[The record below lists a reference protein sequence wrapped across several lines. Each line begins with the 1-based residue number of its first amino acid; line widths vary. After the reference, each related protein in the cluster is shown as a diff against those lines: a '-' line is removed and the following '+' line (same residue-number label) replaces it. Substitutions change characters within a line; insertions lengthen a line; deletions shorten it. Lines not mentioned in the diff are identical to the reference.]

1 MIRFILIK
9 KKDVK
14 IKDCIVK
21 DYGIKYLFEKRKA
34 YEEGNRILRK
44 YFKR

>member
-1 MIRFILIK
+1 MIQFILIK
-9 KKDVK
+9 KREEK

>member
-1 MIRFILIK
+1 MIPFILIK
-9 KKDVK
+9 KKDAK

-34 YEEGNRILRK
+34 YEEGNRILKK